1 MKLSK
6 FRKLL
11 FISLFFLIFITGIN
25 LKSTFNK
32 STLNPAAK
40 RPPNILFILTDDL
53 DNASVAYMPQ
63 VKSLLIDRG
72 VSFNNYFVN
81 VSVCCPSRATTL
93 RGQYAHNTGVLN
105 NDFIEGSFVVFHQRG
120 KEQST
125 IATWLQEKGYRTA
138 LFGKYLNGY
147 PYRVPKNYVPP
158 GWDEWNSPVRGSAYS
173 QYNYTLNENGK
184 LVSYGDRPQD
194 YGTDVYTDKAKQ
206 FIIQAAKANQPFF
219 VYLAYYTPHQ
229 PATPAP
235 RHQNLFPDARAPRT
249 PAYNEADVS
258 DKPQYIRE
266 LPFLDKQQQTHIDR
280 LYQKRLRSLQAV
292 DESLLSLY
300 NTLKTT
306 NQLDNTYIF
315 FTSDNGFHLG
325 QHRLPPGKET
335 AYEEDIHVP
344 LFVRGPDVPTGKV
357 IREIVGNV
365 DLAPTFAELAGA
377 NIPDFVDGRSFVQL
391 LRHQLSSSDSWRK
404 VFLLEHWSNPKETP
418 IVPEY
423 SGLRIS
429 SCTYVEY
436 NTGEQELYDLKQDP
450 DQLQNIA
457 KTTKPDVIKQYA
469 RRLAQLRRCS
479 GKSCRRSDAQPLSS
493 CAG

>member
-11 FISLFFLIFITGIN
+11 CLSLFFLVFITGIN
-25 LKSTFNK
+25 LKSTFNL
-32 STLNPAAK
+32 TAK
-40 RPPNILFILTDDL
+40 LPPNILFILTDDL
-53 DNASVAYMPQ
+53 DNASVAYMPH
-63 VKSLLIDRG
+63 VKSLLIERG
-72 VSFNNYFVN
+72 VSLNNYFVN
-81 VSVCCPSRATTL
+81 VSLCCPSRATTL

-184 LVSYGDRPQD
+184 LVSYGNRPQD

-206 FIIQAAKANQPFF
+206 FIIQAAKAHQPFF
-219 VYLAYYTPHQ
+219 VYLAYYAPHQ

-266 LPFLDKQQQTHIDR
+266 LPFLDKQQQTHIDQ

-292 DESLLSLY
+292 DESLVSLY

-306 NQLDNTYIF
+306 NQLD
-315 FTSDNGFHLG
+315 S
-325 QHRLPPGKET
+325 R
-335 AYEEDIHVP
+335 
-344 LFVRGPDVPTGKV
+344 
-357 IREIVGNV
+357 
-365 DLAPTFAELAGA
+365 
-377 NIPDFVDGRSFVQL
+377 
-391 LRHQLSSSDSWRK
+391 
-404 VFLLEHWSNPKETP
+404 
-418 IVPEY
+418 
-423 SGLRIS
+423 
-429 SCTYVEY
+429 
-436 NTGEQELYDLKQDP
+436 
-450 DQLQNIA
+450 
-457 KTTKPDVIKQYA
+457 
-469 RRLAQLRRCS
+469 
-479 GKSCRRSDAQPLSS
+479 
-493 CAG
+493 